1 MLHAFAATAAMLVGD
16 VAAAAAADVSPI
28 IRHLQLT
35 MLYQVEPHD
44 LCGKPFKVH
53 GGSINKLS
61 PCALNGL
68 LWLCLLLPLRN

>member
-53 GGSINKLS
+53 SGSINKLS

-68 LWLCLLLPLRN
+68 L